1 MGTKSR
7 PADVFP
13 LPATI
18 EGLHARIAEL
28 TGDIALIWA
37 DLADEARRATMPEA
51 QYRLWASRA
60 RKAYAHKLAE
70 QKYLKAQ
77 LVRHELKR
85 QETTRAAKAER
96 QAERLQRQAAQI
108 AALENASPEAKLIRR
123 LYGAVTRLYRDTREP
138 VTERDRE
145 LMDTVHAY
153 LVTTGM
159 FDE

>member
-1 MGTKSR
+1 MGTKSP
-7 PADVFP
+7 PAEMYA

-18 EGLHARIAEL
+18 EGLRERIAEL
-28 TGDIALIWA
+28 TGDLALIWA
-37 DLADEARRATMPEA
+37 DLADESRRETLSAA
-51 QYRLWASRA
+51 QYKHWASKA

-77 LVRHELKR
+77 LVRHELRR
-85 QETTRAAKAER
+85 QETTRAAKAARLAARQER
-96 QAERLQRQAAQI
+96 NAELQAAM
-108 AALENASPEAKLIRR
+108 ENASAEVKLIRR

-153 LVTTGM
+153 LVAAGM
-159 FDE
+159 FDD